1 MRRPNLTVAT
11 NAQATRVVFDASRAV
26 GVSYRLDGRGHEAA
40 AAREV
45 ILSGG
50 AINSPQLLLL
60 SGIGPRE
67 PLEQVGIDLVHDL
80 PGVGRNLRDHIA
92 NGLFCRTRDAVTL
105 FSAEST
111 RHLARWL
118 VRRRGP
124 LCSNVAE
131 AAAFVR
137 TRPDLPGPDLELIFA
152 PVLFVD
158 EGLSPPPED
167 GFTIA
172 AVALQPG
179 SVGEVRLRSADPDDP
194 PLIDPRYLS
203 DPADAGSPRRG
214 RAPRPPYAAQE
225 PLARYIAEELEPGAH
240 AERDEEILAHVRARS
255 QTLYHPVGTCRLG
268 SDEHA
273 VVDPLLRVRGVENL
287 RVVDASVIPKLPRG
301 HTNWPTVMVAERAA
315 ELIRSGTD

>member
-1 MRRPNLTVAT
+1 M
-11 NAQATRVVFDASRAV
+11 
-26 GVSYRLDGRGHEAA
+26 
-40 AAREV
+40 
-45 ILSGG
+45 
-50 AINSPQLLLL
+50 
-60 SGIGPRE
+60 
-67 PLEQVGIDLVHDL
+67 GIDLVHDL

-203 DPADAGSPRRG
+203 DPADAGILVEGVRRA
-214 RAPRPPYAAQE
+214 RRIAAQE

-240 AERDEEILAHVRARS
+240 A
-255 QTLYHPVGTCRLG
+255 
-268 SDEHA
+268 
-273 VVDPLLRVRGVENL
+273 
-287 RVVDASVIPKLPRG
+287 
-301 HTNWPTVMVAERAA
+301 
-315 ELIRSGTD
+315 